1 MQDVSHGSKL
11 LSGRSGSQVDRWSLG
26 DFNDRQLNAYLGAAF
41 VAHFSLDVMEDSYK
55 SKLAEACCHSAGRI
69 DKNITPK

>member
-1 MQDVSHGSKL
+1 LKIISEVIMQDVSHGSRL

-41 VAHFSLDVMEDSYK
+41 VALFSLDVMEDSYK
-55 SKLAEACCHSAGRI
+55 SKLAEALPSFI
-69 DKNITPK
+69 W